1 MAVHFDEAGA
11 DEAAATR
18 DDLHPV
24 PGDQTL
30 QPLIQPADDGV
41 LVLMDTADVDPVE
54 ADRDP
59 ELRGAAGAV
68 CDLGRMQQGLGGDGA
83 RCRQV
88 PPSLSDSTRIT
99 DSPSSEAGI
108 AAE

>member
-1 MAVHFDEAGA
+1 MY
-11 DEAAATR
+11 
-18 DDLHPV
+18 
-24 PGDQTL
+24 
-30 QPLIQPADDGV
+30 
-41 LVLMDTADVDPVE
+41 TADVVPVE

-68 CDLGRMQQGLGGDGA
+68 CDLGRMIRALVGMQP

-99 DSPSSEAGI
+99 DSPSSEARI